1 MQTKSPNE
9 RLLLVVVWGMCCL
22 RKLGYFLIH
31 VQERCFKIESEKIR
45 CRQESRTCYC
55 SFFSQLAMPCV
66 ALLHSQVPALLSP
79 NCGASSTA
87 ASVVLSKTF
96 STLRKFGAA
105 FKPGRHE
112 WFAVRRLNTNSRN
125 SALSG
130 GSSNR
135 FPKETSQADGRN
147 TIWTMKRW

>member
-1 MQTKSPNE
+1 MLMHTKSLNKRP
-9 RLLLVVVWGMCCL
+9 LLVVVWGMCCL

-31 VQERCFKIESEKIR
+31 VQERCFKIEPEKIR
-45 CRQESRTCYC
+45 CRQESRT

-105 FKPGRHE
+105 FKPGRHK
-112 WFAVRRLNTNSRN
+112 WFALRRLNTNSRT
-125 SALSG
+125 SALSA
-130 GSSNR
+130 GSWNR

-147 TIWTMKRW
+147 TIWTMKRR